1 MLERVTLHQ
10 SRFTIPGVSLDS
22 RGVLLGR
29 EGALLVSSIDRVILF
44 FRLFGAE
51 NDLNDLL
58 EKLRI
63 IRVMTP
69 LRTQEFLVIFPVAN
83 SYTMDLAAK
92 ISKLVDGNLF
102 TGSTKHYVAYR
113 DSVAPLGYD
122 VRELLRGEADF
133 ALYSLSFEQVYTRVS
148 DLDFGALLHRLS
160 LERIHK
166 REDFEAGDTLFLAC
180 PFGVSGAMQGY
191 LVRNAVSSKV
201 AIVERVSKSAFSE
214 SEAPIYL
221 FEVNNLPPRMKRLF
235 SKIPGVLIF
244 YPVLPNVLVQYGY
257 RHPIRLEACS
267 KLFPDTQFFFFNG
280 EQDRV
285 EITKEAPHFVET
297 RQRTQLQYNLKG
309 KGEPLPLTTPPP
321 PGGKLALAVNLVH
334 SERGVEKVMA
344 TVIPWNMFE
353 PLRALVY
360 ALPPELL
367 QDYKIFA
374 AERYLIV
381 LNQQRGKDGTP
392 KGIERLPLGTM
403 MWETAPSI
411 FLPIGSYLLP
421 RIAPEALR
429 TALEAQPG
437 SLYFFVS
444 GEEAPFFIKE
454 EQFEIL
460 GRAILARIQS
470 EYVEGVLGK
479 EPERGAAHLHND
491 PVGVFSLWGHRPSP
505 GSEPSGQ

>member
-51 NDLNDLL
+51 NDLNDIL

-63 IRVMTP
+63 VRVTTP
-69 LRTQEFLVIFPVAN
+69 LRTQEFIVLFPVSN
-83 SYTMDLAAK
+83 SYSMDNASK
-92 ISKLVDGNLF
+92 IAKLVDGHLF

-113 DSVAPLGYD
+113 DSAAPLGYD

-133 ALYSLSFEQVYTRVS
+133 ALYSPSFEQVYTRVS
-148 DLDFGALLHRLS
+148 DIDFGALLHRLS

-166 REDFEAGDTLFLAC
+166 REDFDVGDTLFISC
-180 PFGVSGAMQGY
+180 PYGLSGAMQGY
-191 LVRNAVSSKV
+191 LVRNAIASKIS
-201 AIVERVSKSAFSE
+201 IVERAAKSAFAE
-214 SEAPIYL
+214 AAAPIYL
-221 FEVNNLPPRMKRLF
+221 FEVQDLPARMKRLF

-244 YPVLPNVLVQYGY
+244 YPVLPNVLIQTGY

-267 KLFPDTQFFFFNG
+267 KLFPENQYFFFEG
-280 EQDRV
+280 EHDRV
-285 EITKEAPHFVET
+285 EVTKEAPHFVPAK
-297 RQRTQLQYNLKG
+297 QRTQLQYNLKA
-309 KGEPLPLTTPPP
+309 KGEPQPLTTPPP
-321 PGGKLALAVNLVH
+321 PGGKLSLSVNLVH

-344 TVIPWNMFE
+344 TLIPWDMFE

-360 ALPPELL
+360 ALPPELF

-374 AERYLIV
+374 GERYLIV

-411 FLPIGSYLLP
+411 FLPVGTYLLP
-421 RIAPEALR
+421 RVAPDALR
-429 TALEAQPG
+429 EAIEAQPG
-437 SLYFFVS
+437 HLYFFMT
-444 GEEAPFFIKE
+444 GEDAPFAIKE
-454 EQFEIL
+454 EHFEVL
-460 GRAILARIQS
+460 GRTVLARIQS
-470 EYVEGVLGK
+470 HYIEGVLGR
-479 EPERGAAHLHND
+479 EPERASAHLHNES
-491 PVGVFSLWGHRPSP
+491 VGVFSLWGHRPSP